1 MTDTASAVTSPLSG
15 PVGQRVLAHRA
26 EVMEVLSR
34 FGVSNPRVFG
44 SVARGDESSTSDL
57 DLLVDFS
64 AGTGLFEIFRLQ
76 DELTQVLGVEVDVV
90 GASDLKS
97 AARARVDPELVVL

>member
-1 MTDTASAVTSPLSG
+1 
-15 PVGQRVLAHRA
+15 
-26 EVMEVLSR
+26 MEVLSR

-57 DLLVDFS
+57 DLRVDFS

-76 DELTQVLGVEVDVV
+76 DELTEVLGVEVDVV

-97 AARARVDPELVVL
+97 AARARVEPELVVL